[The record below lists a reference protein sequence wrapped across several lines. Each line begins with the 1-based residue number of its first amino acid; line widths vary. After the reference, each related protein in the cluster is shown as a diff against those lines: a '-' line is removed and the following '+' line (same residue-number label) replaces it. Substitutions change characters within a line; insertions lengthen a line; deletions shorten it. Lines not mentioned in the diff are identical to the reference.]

1 MAAGAREVKI
11 HVSLVR
17 KRDRLL
23 DIRVRLN

>member
-1 MAAGAREVKI
+1 MTAGARKVKI

-23 DIRVRLN
+23 DIRVHPN

>member
-1 MAAGAREVKI
+1 MAAGARKVKI

-23 DIRVRLN
+23 NIRVHLN